1 MKLTKLYLFTA
12 CLATGSFTH
21 AQVPVKGMVTDEHKE
36 ALAYT
41 TVRLL
46 RSDSTFVQ
54 GTVTDSIGCYRLEN
68 VQKGNYLLSFS
79 SIGYEAKVYPF
90 AVGDTEKVLPV
101 VYLKENS
108 VQLDG
113 VTVTGSSFIRKKD
126 HILVIPD
133 RIQKSHSYSGYDLLY
148 NLMIP
153 GLNVNANK
161 GIVRTARGEAT
172 LYINGVKAELR
183 EIQNLR
189 PKEIEKIEY
198 YDTPSGIYTG
208 DIASINY
215 VTKTYQLGGYISL
228 DGWQNIGYLAGN
240 YNLGAKMDRNQWS
253 YTFFSGYNMN
263 KYDGIQENRTEG
275 MNISNSYINRNL
287 VNQDAFLRDNQQY
300 AQFKVNYKAEK
311 YNIYGLAGLVRKST
325 PENNQGNLLHY
336 ENSAYEDVL
345 SLSSATEKN
354 LKPSMCVDG
363 LFYPTSR
370 QRIHINVMGNYA
382 HNTYSRNYTEN
393 ELESFTYADEDLYSF
408 RAMGVYN
415 ITFKNSSVGASFLH
429 DHYISSSLYE
439 GDYCSW
445 QHLWRGES
453 LLNLSYMQH
462 LFDNKVT
469 LMINPG
475 FSLLNYKLHTQ
486 AKRQDW
492 TFRTNSW
499 IRYQL
504 HANHL
509 FSLGF
514 AMGNFQPDISYVNTV
529 DQTIDFL
536 RIQRGNPNL
545 DNPVLQE
552 YFFTYDATLNPVNL
566 QISSWYTKIKNNV
579 SVDYYSE
586 GEKLISSYQ
595 SNTTYDKWKLE
606 LIASCRISED
616 LRINSTLKYERFKIL
631 GAQGLSTDHFMAS
644 LQANYFIKSFTL
656 SAWGKSTEKTLDNKK
671 LAIKKAPAL
680 YGISLRYNKENWMA
694 EVGTE
699 NPFTRKNNYR
709 EYSCMS
715 AYQYYQVRTSRIY
728 QQTAY
733 VKLAYTFDFGKK
745 TSREA
750 NTVDKSINSAIL
762 KVR

>member
-1 MKLTKLYLFTA
+1 MYKRIFYWLLILFMV
-12 CLATGSFTH
+12 LPLH
-21 AQVPVKGMVTDEHKE
+21 AQYVVRGYVLDTKHQVVPFSSVLLLSLDSTLVKG
-36 ALAYT
+36 T
-41 TVRLL
+41 T
-46 RSDSTFVQ
+46 
-54 GTVTDSIGCYRLEN
+54 TDSAGVFRLSGVQTGKYIIKISNISYISLYKEIQVSASDYTLSPFILKDNN
-68 VQKGNYLLSFS
+68 VALDEVVVRGN
-79 SIGYEAKVYPF
+79 
-90 AVGDTEKVLPV
+90 
-101 VYLKENS
+101 
-108 VQLDG
+108 
-113 VTVTGSSFIRKKD
+113 SFIRKKD

-566 QISSWYTKIKNNV
+566 QISSWYTKIK
-579 SVDYYSE
+579 
-586 GEKLISSYQ
+586 I
-595 SNTTYDKWKLE
+595 
-606 LIASCRISED
+606 
-616 LRINSTLKYERFKIL
+616 
-631 GAQGLSTDHFMAS
+631 MS
-644 LQANYFIKSFTL
+644 L
-656 SAWGKSTEKTLDNKK
+656 
-671 LAIKKAPAL
+671 
-680 YGISLRYNKENWMA
+680 
-694 EVGTE
+694 
-699 NPFTRKNNYR
+699 
-709 EYSCMS
+709 
-715 AYQYYQVRTSRIY
+715 
-728 QQTAY
+728 
-733 VKLAYTFDFGKK
+733 
-745 TSREA
+745 
-750 NTVDKSINSAIL
+750 
-762 KVR
+762 